1 LITTI
6 VPTVGHAADN
16 EAFPRLLA
24 HDEEIGVGATIYA
37 GDKAYDDTDLHYRL
51 WAAGKGS
58 ALRLKEDRTRV
69 SNDHQAF
76 WRQVA
81 ASRFKVERKYGEAKR
96 WHGLGRC
103 RYLGL
108 WRYGIQAYLTALV
121 LNLKRIVVL
130 LRGVRFRAGSR
141 RWQAVVA

>member
-1 LITTI
+1 MITTI

-16 EAFPRLLA
+16 EEFPRLLA
-24 HDEEIGVGATIYA
+24 PDEEIGVGATIYA
-37 GDKAYDDTDLHYRL
+37 GDKAYDDTDLPYRL

-58 ALRLKEDRTRV
+58 ALRLKRTAPGV
-69 SNDHQAF
+69 SNEHHAF

-108 WRYGIQAYLTALV
+108 LRYGIQAYLTALV
-121 LNLKRIVVL
+121 LNLKRIVAL